1 MSDSS
6 FLQKLLDGVEVEWK
20 VLGDIAEI
28 YGGLTGKSKADFGIG
43 KAKYISYKNIFSNIE
58 VDADQLE
65 NVRIGASERQNS
77 VKYGDI
83 LFTGSSEI
91 ADESGMS
98 SAVTVN
104 FDGDVYLNSFCFG
117 LRFNEG
123 IPLMPEFSKYL
134 FRSKFIRSE
143 ISRTASGV
151 TRFNISKARFRAIQI
166 PIPCPNAPDKSLDIQ
181 AKIVQV
187 LDDFSELTS
196 ELTSELV
203 ARKKQYNYYRD
214 QLLSFRD
221 GQVAWK
227 PLGEIGEFIRGK
239 LFTKDDYVDKGV
251 NVIHYGEIYTRYGV
265 WTDRVFS
272 QVRKDMADSLR
283 YAEPGDVV
291 MTGVG
296 ETVEDVGKAVAWMG
310 DGKVAIHDDSYAFR
324 HPMNPK
330 FISYAMQTPRFIDE
344 KAKHVARGK
353 VNRLLVNGIEK
364 VTIPIPYPED
374 HDRSLAEQ
382 ARIVAILDKF
392 DILTNSIS
400 EGLPREVELR
410 QKQYEYY
417 RDHLLSF
424 PKPEATA

>member
-1 MSDSS
+1 MSQLS
-6 FLQKLLDGVEVEWK
+6 FLNKLLDGAEVQWK
-20 VLGDIAEI
+20 PLNQLGELVRGNGLQKKDFTEI
-28 YGGLTGKSKADFGIG
+28 GVPAIHYGQIYTYYGLSTENTKSFVPPALAKQLQKVDKGDVVITNTSENLEDVG
-43 KAKYISYKNIFSNIE
+43 KALVYLGNE
-58 VDADQLE
+58 Q
-65 NVRIGASERQNS
+65 
-77 VKYGDI
+77 
-83 LFTGSSEI
+83 
-91 ADESGMS
+91 
-98 SAVTVN
+98 AVTGGHASIFKPGTSILGKYFAYFSQTAAFANEKRKYARGTKVI
-104 FDGDVYLNSFCFG
+104 DVSATDMGKIL
-117 LRFNEG
+117 
-123 IPLMPEFSKYL
+123 
-134 FRSKFIRSE
+134 
-143 ISRTASGV
+143 
-151 TRFNISKARFRAIQI
+151 I
-166 PIPCPNAPDKSLDIQ
+166 PIPCPEDAEKSLDVQ

-214 QLLSFRD
+214 HLLSFKD
-221 GQVAWK
+221 VEMEWK
-227 PLGEIGEFIRGK
+227 PLGEIGQFIRGK
-239 LFTKDDYVDKGV
+239 RFTKDDYVDNGV

-272 QVRKDMADSLR
+272 QVRSDMAKSLR

-330 FISYAMQTPRFIDE
+330 FISYAMQTTRFIDE

-364 VTIPIPYPED
+364 VTIPIPYPKN

-417 RDHLLSF
+417 RDLLLSF
-424 PKPEATA
+424 PKPEAAV